1 MGEIPPASSYK
12 RRLPE
17 LVRNYQTAL
26 GLLLQAAPHGR
37 QPNGMIDRLTAEKSR
52 LGLGNAGLKLG
63 RCLTLVEGAIPEEVI
78 RPFGMNPAQGR
89 RCSLK
94 RLPGKRRIRRQQS
107 G

>member
-12 RRLPE
+12 RQLPE

-52 LGLGNAGLKLG
+52 LGLGNAGW
-63 RCLTLVEGAIPEEVI
+63 RAETSPVPDLVEGAIPEEVI

-94 RLPGKRRIRRQQS
+94 RLP
-107 G
+107 